1 MRRRRPKPTMTTC
14 AHKRCQLSP
23 CDTPHRAAGRMESRS
38 IGSPRVVAAGL
49 LLFIMSVASGC
60 AHTLT
65 QAEIRY
71 LETRDLHRSF
81 DQTYDASINALFS
94 LGLTIEH
101 SDKSSGIITGQAGDY
116 GHKSLLK
123 KKKKKKYHV
132 RKVTLLVTP
141 RTPALT
147 QIRMKVLV
155 DEEQQLD
162 RKLMTAIWQRIARE
176 ALLSDPPP
184 EKTASARHN

>member
-1 MRRRRPKPTMTTC
+1 MRRQPPERTMITYART
-14 AHKRCQLSP
+14 RFLDVS
-23 CDTPHRAAGRMESRS
+23 RAAGF
-38 IGSPRVVAAGL
+38 SPRGAASGL
-49 LLFIMSVASGC
+49 LLFIMSAASGC

-71 LETRDLHRSF
+71 LETRELHRSF

-101 SDKSSGIITGQAGDY
+101 SDKSSGVITGQGGDY
-116 GHKSLLK
+116 GHKSMLK
-123 KKKKKKYHV
+123 KKKQKKYHV
-132 RKVTLLVTP
+132 TKVTLLVTP
-141 RTPALT
+141 RTPELT

-155 DEEQQLD
+155 DEQQQLD
-162 RKLMTAIWQRIARE
+162 RNLMTAIWQRIARE

-184 EKTASARHN
+184 GTTASARRN